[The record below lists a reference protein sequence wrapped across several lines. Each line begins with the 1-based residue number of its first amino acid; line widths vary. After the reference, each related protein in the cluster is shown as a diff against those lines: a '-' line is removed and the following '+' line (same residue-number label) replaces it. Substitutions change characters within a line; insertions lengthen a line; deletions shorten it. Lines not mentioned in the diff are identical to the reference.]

1 MTQKQ
6 FAINNYDAIKLMT
19 QYEGGQ
25 KLASMYFDET
35 GKFMKDPQRLIRKLV
50 ADGIFKRFKTEQGE
64 TLQA

>member
-1 MTQKQ
+1 MTQQQ

-35 GKFMKDPQRLIRKLV
+35 GKIMKDPQRLIRKLV